1 MSSIGDKLVQY
12 CDAYYPIVYIDTYED
27 AKTDSIIA
35 EAFKRGYN
43 VEEWN
48 GATGHC
54 DSKNK
59 NSFFDKPKPLEDTL
73 RDLLVQRKLNKKILV
88 LKDISEYFKQ
98 PNIVALLKQIAY
110 KISTGC
116 FESSM
121 IIIVSPVVVIP
132 SELEKYITVINQEY
146 LEYNDITRL
155 INDFIA
161 EQGAK
166 PVSSELIEQV
176 AVALKGLTEFE
187 INNILALA
195 YSTNGDLTKK
205 DLQFVYEQKQQ
216 MVMKSGILEMIPV
229 KESVNDIGGLE
240 NLKAWLKRKGM
251 VFNDI
256 NKAKSFGVDMPK
268 GILIAGVPGCGKSL
282 TAKVTASIF
291 EVPLL
296 RLDMGRLMGKY
307 VGESESNMRKAIAL
321 ADAISPCILWID
333 ELEKAFAGISGNG
346 GNEVTTRL
354 FGTFLTWMQEKTTP
368 TFVLATANNITQLP
382 PELLRKGRFDEI
394 FYVGLPNPAERKKI
408 FEVHIA
414 KRRKADLAGINIQQ
428 LVSKTEGFSGA
439 DIEGVVRDGIENAF
453 CNGSECLTTE
463 DILKAISGTTSLSE
477 IMKKDLDNMAEE
489 YKKRR
494 LKNASV

>member
-27 AKTDSIIA
+27 AKTDSIIS
-35 EAFKRGYN
+35 EAFKRGYT

-54 DSKNK
+54 DFKNK

-166 PVSSELIEQV
+166 PVSSELN
-176 AVALKGLTEFE
+176 LC
-187 INNILALA
+187 N
-195 YSTNGDLTKK
+195 YSTIEFRIFRGTLKYNTIIAT
-205 DLQFVYEQKQQ
+205 LQLVAHICIMAANMTDEEFTALSWPEFV
-216 MVMKSGILEMIPV
+216 S
-229 KESVNDIGGLE
+229 
-240 NLKAWLKRKGM
+240 
-251 VFNDI
+251 
-256 NKAKSFGVDMPK
+256 
-268 GILIAGVPGCGKSL
+268 
-282 TAKVTASIF
+282 T
-291 EVPLL
+291 
-296 RLDMGRLMGKY
+296 
-307 VGESESNMRKAIAL
+307 
-321 ADAISPCILWID
+321 
-333 ELEKAFAGISGNG
+333 
-346 GNEVTTRL
+346 
-354 FGTFLTWMQEKTTP
+354 
-368 TFVLATANNITQLP
+368 ITE
-382 PELLRKGRFDEI
+382 PELI
-394 FYVGLPNPAERKKI
+394 TY
-408 FEVHIA
+408 
-414 KRRKADLAGINIQQ
+414 
-428 LVSKTEGFSGA
+428 
-439 DIEGVVRDGIENAF
+439 
-453 CNGSECLTTE
+453 
-463 DILKAISGTTSLSE
+463 LKE
-477 IMKKDLDNMAEE
+477 
-489 YKKRR
+489 RR
-494 LKNASV
+494 LYINEPINEEEDD